1 MCTHLLHASTYTSTG
16 ESPQGPVVKLIMDH
30 PRCAQL
36 REGDIILEVNMEK
49 VVTYVHSN
57 VVQVLTQ
64 CANGIRTNFL
74 VLRDVSQQAEV
85 CGADQAAGNST
96 VPHLM
101 PGMVTY

>member
-1 MCTHLLHASTYTSTG
+1 
-16 ESPQGPVVKLIMDH
+16 MDH

-36 REGDIILEVNMEK
+36 REGDIILEVNGEK
-49 VVTYVHSN
+49 VVTYIHSNVGQDTYIHSN
-57 VVQVLTQ
+57 VVQVLRQ
-64 CANGIRTNFL
+64 CTKGIQTNFL

-101 PGMVTY
+101 LGVVTC

>member
-16 ESPQGPVVKLIMDH
+16 ESPQGPVVKQIMDH

-36 REGDIILEVNMEK
+36 KEGDIILEVNGEK
-49 VVTYVHSN
+49 VVTYVHSE
-57 VVQVLTQ
+57 VVQVLRQ
-64 CANGIRTNFL
+64 CTKGIQTNFI

-101 PGMVTY
+101 PRMATC

>member
-1 MCTHLLHASTYTSTG
+1 
-16 ESPQGPVVKLIMDH
+16 VVKQIVDH

-36 REGDIILEVNMEK
+36 REGDIILEVNGEK

-57 VVQVLTQ
+57 VVQVLRQ
-64 CANGIRTNFL
+64 CTKGIQTNFL
-74 VLRDVSQQAEV
+74 VLRDVSQQTEV

-101 PGMVTY
+101 LGVVTC